1 MPSNLHQLTTKIVS
15 LSKSGLITSA
25 RKLFDEMPQKDSITW
40 NAMLSSY
47 SQLGLHKNALSLF
60 HLMRITNARP
70 DHFTFTSTLNA
81 CSGLASLQNGTK
93 IHALI
98 IALGYKSFLP
108 VNNSLIDMYGKCLD
122 PASARKVFEEMGQ
135 SQRNEVTWCS
145 LLFAYANSGQFHI
158 AFETFYGMLKRVLVA
173 WNIMISGF
181 ARYGEVEVCL
191 NLYQ

>member
-1 MPSNLHQLTTKIVS
+1 MPSNLHQLTTKIAS
-15 LSKSGLITSA
+15 LSKSGLSTSA
-25 RKLFDEMPQKDSITW
+25 RKLFDEMPLKDSITW

-47 SQLGLHKNALSLF
+47 SQLGLHKIALSLF

-81 CSGLASLQNGTK
+81 CSGLGSLQNGTK
-93 IHALI
+93 IHALV
-98 IALGYKSFLP
+98 IAFGYQSFLP
-108 VNNSLIDMYGKCLD
+108 VNNSLIDMYGKCLF
-122 PASARKVFEEMGQ
+122 PYSARKVFEEMGQ